1 MKQIEL
7 KTYELRCQVDLIRQD
22 HPGCGVEK
30 MHYQLKPDWIGRDR
44 FMKLFIALGY
54 GLQPH
59 KKFCKTTIPIYLDY
73 PNLIEGLLV
82 FGINTV
88 WQSDITYYRIGEDLC
103 YLVFIEDIYSRRI
116 LGYQASNHLRARA
129 NIQALH
135 MAFKTRNCC
144 NLTGT
149 IHHSDRGSQYSD
161 HAYLDM
167 LGRKNMLVS
176 MGLRGQDNA
185 YAERING
192 IIKNEYLKYWT
203 IDSLEQLQDKLK
215 KAVNHYNNKRTH
227 RSLPDRRSPIEF
239 EKRIKK
245 NSKSNT
251 FNEWIYSD
259 KLKINQKK
267 CNFEISD
274 LTEKTLVCPISDY

>member
-7 KTYELRCQVDLIRQD
+7 KTYELRCQVDLIRQV

-30 MHYQLKPDWIGRDR
+30 MYYQLKPDWIGRDR
-44 FMKLFIALGY
+44 FMKLFMALGY
-54 GLQPH
+54 GIQPH
-59 KKFCKTTIPIYLDY
+59 KRFCKTTIPIHIKF

-116 LGYQASNHLRARA
+116 LGYQASNHLRAQA
-129 NIQALH
+129 NIQALQ
-135 MAFKTRNCC
+135 MAFKTRIC
-144 NLTGT
+144 NLRGT

-161 HAYLDM
+161 HVYLDM
-167 LGRKNMLVS
+167 LDRKNILVS

-185 YAERING
+185 YVERING

-215 KAVNHYNNKRTH
+215 KAVNHYNNKRPH
-227 RSLPDRRSPIEF
+227 RSLPGRLSPIEF
-239 EKRIKK
+239 EEMIKK
-245 NSKSNT
+245 NLENYKL
-251 FNEWIYSD
+251 NEWIYSE
-259 KLKINQKK
+259 KLNINQKK

-274 LTEKTLVCPISDY
+274 LTEKTLVCPITDY